1 MQWVW
6 RFWDYFVTMI
16 APRKGHGTKG
26 IKRSAM
32 IGYLEGKLL
41 KKGDDRILVLANQ
54 VGYEVL
60 LPAFVMNTFRAKSV
74 GDPVSI
80 YIYHQQTERQ
90 PKPVLIGFNLEVE
103 KEFFQYFIS
112 VEAIGA
118 LKAVKALDIPVRDIA
133 RAIESKNVHKLKQL
147 KGIGDRTARKIIAT
161 LEGKMDKFA
170 LIRKTQQEEIPIVE
184 DLSQQVLDVLV
195 DQLGYKIKDAKQM
208 ITDAMKRNSNIS
220 TPEELFEEVYREQDA
235 LS

>member
-1 MQWVW
+1 
-6 RFWDYFVTMI
+6 
-16 APRKGHGTKG
+16 
-26 IKRSAM
+26 M

-41 KKGDDRILVLANQ
+41 KKEGDRILLLANQ

-60 LPAFVMNTFRAKSV
+60 LPAVVMETFRAKKV
-74 GDPVSI
+74 GDEVSL

-112 VEAIGA
+112 VEDIGP
-118 LKAVKALDIPVRDIA
+118 LKAVKALNVPVRDIA
-133 RAIESKNVHKLKQL
+133 RAIESKDIHKLKQL

-161 LEGKMDKFA
+161 LEGRMNKFA
-170 LIRKTQQEEIPIVE
+170 LIRELEKAKVPVVE
-184 DLSQQVLDVLV
+184 DFSKQVLDVLII
-195 DQLGYKIKDAKQM
+195 QLGHKITDAKKM
-208 ITDAMKRNSNIS
+208 IAEAMKRNSAIA
-220 TPEELFEEVYREQDA
+220 TPEELFEEVYRGENS

>member
-1 MQWVW
+1 
-6 RFWDYFVTMI
+6 
-16 APRKGHGTKG
+16 
-26 IKRSAM
+26 M

-41 KKGDDRILVLANQ
+41 RKGDDRILVLANQ

-60 LPAFVMNTFRAKSV
+60 LPAFVMNTFRAKPV
-74 GDPVSI
+74 GDPVSL

-133 RAIESKNVHKLKQL
+133 RAIESKNVQKLKQL

-170 LIRKTQQEEIPIVE
+170 LIRKSQKEEIPIVE
-184 DLSQQVLDVLV
+184 DLFQQVLDVLIG
-195 DQLGYKIKDAKQM
+195 QLGYKIKEAKQM

-220 TPEELFEEVYREQDA
+220 TPEELFEEVYREEDA
-235 LS
+235 RK

>member
-1 MQWVW
+1 
-6 RFWDYFVTMI
+6 
-16 APRKGHGTKG
+16 
-26 IKRSAM
+26 M

-41 KKGDDRILVLANQ
+41 RKGDDRILVLANQ

-74 GDPVSI
+74 GDPVSL

-112 VEAIGA
+112 VEAVGA

-133 RAIESKNVHKLKQL
+133 IAIESKNVQKLKQL

-170 LIRKTQQEEIPIVE
+170 LIRKSQKEETPIVE

-235 LS
+235 RS